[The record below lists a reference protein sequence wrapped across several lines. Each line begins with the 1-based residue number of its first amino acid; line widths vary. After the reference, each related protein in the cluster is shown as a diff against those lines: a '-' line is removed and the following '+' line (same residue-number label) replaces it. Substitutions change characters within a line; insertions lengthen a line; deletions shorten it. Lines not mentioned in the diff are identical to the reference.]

1 MMSIELIIF
10 LVLQTIV
17 SVYSIVR
24 KKLTITGTIAATLLG
39 ISVYLGFGLKGI
51 LFPGI
56 FFVAGNLA
64 TAWKISTKQKLGF
77 AEKEK
82 GKRTASQ
89 VLANGGLA
97 LLFGIFAY
105 IYPELHDLLFLLMA
119 AVFSSAIAD
128 TISSELGTLYG
139 KGFYNIITLRKDQR
153 GENGVISLE
162 GTLLGLAAS
171 TLIAT
176 THALFIGFNI
186 SFTIIILAGT
196 IGNLTDSILGATLER
211 KGFIKN
217 DLVNFSNTFIAVL
230 IAYALS

>member
-1 MMSIELIIF
+1 MSIELVIF
-10 LVLQTIV
+10 LVLQTII
-17 SVYSIVR
+17 SVYSVVR
-24 KKLTITGTIAATLLG
+24 KKLTIAGTIAATILG
-39 ISVYLGFGLKGI
+39 ISVYLGFGLKGV

-64 TAWKISTKQKLGF
+64 TSWKISTKQNLGF

-82 GKRTASQ
+82 GKRTALQ
-89 VLANGGLA
+89 VLANGGLSI
-97 LLFGIFAY
+97 LIGIFAY
-105 IYPELHDLLFLLMA
+105 IHPELHDLLFLLLA

-139 KGFYNIITLRKDQR
+139 KGFYNIITLRKDRR

-162 GTLLGLAAS
+162 GILLGFSAS
-171 TLIAT
+171 ALIAG
-176 THALFIGFNI
+176 THALIMGFNI
-186 SFTIIILAGT
+186 SFTILLIAGT
-196 IGNLTDSILGATLER
+196 IGNLSDSVLGATLER
-211 KGFIKN
+211 TGFIQN

>member
-1 MMSIELIIF
+1 MSIDLIIF
-10 LVLQTIV
+10 LVLQTVI
-17 SVYSIVR
+17 SVYSIAR
-24 KKLTITGTIAATLLG
+24 KKLTIAGTIAATLLG
-39 ISVYLGFGLKGI
+39 ISVYLGFGLKGV

-64 TAWKISTKQKLGF
+64 TSWKISNKQNLGF

-82 GKRTASQ
+82 GKRTALQ

-97 LLFGIFAY
+97 LLLGIIAY
-105 IYPELHDLLFLLMA
+105 INPELHNILFLFMA

-139 KGFYNIITLRKDQR
+139 KGFYNILTLRKDQR

-162 GTLLGLAAS
+162 GTLFGLAAS
-171 TLIAT
+171 SLIAI
-176 THALFIGFNI
+176 THALLMGFNI
-186 SFTIIILAGT
+186 TFTIILLAGT
-196 IGNLTDSILGATLER
+196 IGNISDSILGATLER

>member
-1 MMSIELIIF
+1 MPAQLIIF
-10 LVLQTIV
+10 LVLQTII
-17 SVYSIVR
+17 SVYSIVQ
-24 KKLTITGTIAATLLG
+24 KKLTIAGTIAATILG
-39 ISVYLGFGLKGI
+39 ISVYMGFGLKGV

-56 FFVAGNLA
+56 FFAAGNLA

-82 GKRTASQ
+82 GKRTAFQ

-97 LLFGIFAY
+97 IVLGISAHT
-105 IYPELHDLLFLLMA
+105 YPELHDLFFLLMA

-139 KGFYNIITLRKDQR
+139 KGFYNIITFRKDHR

-162 GTLLGLAAS
+162 GTLFGLGAS
-171 TLIAT
+171 SLIAI
-176 THALFIGFNI
+176 THALIVGFNN
-186 SFTIIILAGT
+186 SFTIILLAGT
-196 IGNLTDSILGATLER
+196 IGNLFDSILGATLER